1 MELPLH
7 KTIDI
12 EESILSSFRLKLFFV
27 AIALTVI
34 VLCCLSASFA
44 AEERITLSQALE
56 QFYANNYD
64 ILIHRYET
72 DKSYADF
79 VGARLFPNPTFSF
92 ESTGHET
99 NFQTSDHTQQIFRM
113 DQLIELGG
121 KRGLRTGAAQ
131 ETLEAV
137 KLGHKDTI
145 RTLLIGFFTLFY
157 NLKLD
162 TLNVELAVEELKR
175 YDRILHIASKR
186 FDAGHLSLVDY
197 TKIRIGRIDLESNLT
212 NLETQLKN
220 NGEQFILLIG
230 GKGPLRPDVQ
240 IRGVFPEYLE
250 EELIGAAYKNR
261 YDFLSLQKQ
270 QKAAEYNTALAK
282 AGRIPDVTVGAE
294 YERFGREGTPGIG
307 IGLSFNIPVFNRNQ
321 GDILRKKAEY
331 RQIELQIEKLKRQ
344 IAVDIHQALNNF
356 AASIKI
362 LESYQ
367 GKKTDIEELLNR
379 SEDAFALGGITALD
393 LLDTKKICRD
403 FRSKYN
409 QVLVQSNLNEEL
421 IKISTGELK

>member
-1 MELPLH
+1 MN
-7 KTIDI
+7 
-12 EESILSSFRLKLFFV
+12 SFMLKFFFIV
-27 AIALTVI
+27 ITFTVI
-34 VLCCLSASFA
+34 VFCCLSASFA
-44 AEERITLSQALE
+44 AEEVITLSQALE

-64 ILIHRYET
+64 ILIHKYET

-79 VGARLFPNPTFSF
+79 VGAKLFPNPTFSF

-99 NFQTSDHTQQIFRM
+99 NFQTGENTQQILRL

-121 KRGLRTGAAQ
+121 KRGLRTSAAQ

-145 RTLLIGFFTLFY
+145 RTLLIGFYTLFY

-162 TLNVELAVEELKR
+162 TLNTELAAEELKR

-186 FDAGHLSLVDY
+186 FEAGHLSLVDY

-212 NLETQLKN
+212 NMETQLKN
-220 NGEQFILLIG
+220 NSEQFSLMIG
-230 GKGPLRPDVQ
+230 GKRSLRLDVQ
-240 IRGVFPEYLE
+240 IRGVFPEYRE

-282 AGRIPDVTVGAE
+282 AGRIPDLTIGAE

-307 IGLSFNIPVFNRNQ
+307 LGLSFNIPVSNRNQ
-321 GDILRKKAEY
+321 GDILRRKAEY
-331 RQIELQIEKLKRQ
+331 KQIELQIEKLKRQ
-344 IAVDIHQALNNF
+344 IAFDIRQALNNF
-356 AASIKI
+356 AASLKI
-362 LESYQ
+362 LENYQ

-379 SEDAFALGGITALD
+379 SEEAFALGGITALD
-393 LLDTKKICRD
+393 LLDTKKIQRD

-421 IKISTGELK
+421 IKISTGEFK